1 MRPGMWRVAALIMT
15 AGFFLVSFVSPLR
28 VAGTESRPEGGNSA
42 APQEQKTAPVIWTGK
57 SGGFE
62 IRWTT
67 ADIQARPLNQPDQVV
82 FSAARLAHRGF
93 QTFISPPNL
102 DGSEERVTY
111 ERKFTIISVV
121 GSIVSLKDELYYN
134 IQPSAHPGGET
145 RFTAIDLA
153 KSGEAV
159 YVSPPEA
166 DLFELDLAKLGKAA
180 KLTDFF
186 PETGVLK
193 ALLNN
198 ASIKGALGGESPSS
212 LANLFKLLQDQRIE
226 INNEVPYLFP
236 RDFLTRFA
244 FYSLQKNKVTVR
256 LGLPS
261 ASGAARYWY
270 AELGLL
276 LPIPAALKES
286 LTLAASG
293 KEGFL
298 MRDQRNI
305 AGEGVT
311 RLAFSID
318 TKGNVT
324 PN

>member
-1 MRPGMWRVAALIMT
+1 MKKWGTVLLLLIMILGAAAWVIGIKPKP
-15 AGFFLVSFVSPLR
+15 AGAKPGSSQ
-28 VAGTESRPEGGNSA
+28 G
-42 APQEQKTAPVIWTGK
+42 QKTQPVIWTGK

-67 ADIQARPLNQPDQVV
+67 ADIQARPLNQPDRLV

-111 ERKFTIISVV
+111 ERKFTLLSVV
-121 GSIVSLKDELYYN
+121 GSIISLKDELYYN
-134 IQPSAHPGGET
+134 IQPSAHPGLET

-153 KSGEAV
+153 KSGEVV

-166 DLFELDLAKLGKAA
+166 DLFELDLAKLGKVA
-180 KLTDFF
+180 KLTDYF
-186 PETGVLK
+186 PEEEVLK

-198 ASIKGALGGESPSS
+198 AIIQEEYGGESPQS
-212 LANLFKLLQDQRIE
+212 LAELLTLLKGLLINE
-226 INNEVPYLFP
+226 IPYLFP

-244 FYSLQKNKVTVR
+244 FHHPEGENVAVR

-261 ASGAARYWY
+261 VGGAARGLH
-270 AELGLL
+270 AELNLL
-276 LPIPAALKES
+276 LPIPPALKKS

-298 MRDQRNI
+298 MEDQRKV
-305 AGEGVT
+305 AGDGGTVIHLAIEGKT
-311 RLAFSID
+311 S
-318 TKGNVT
+318 KK
-324 PN
+324 

>member
-1 MRPGMWRVAALIMT
+1 MTRWGLVLLGMVMIFGAL
-15 AGFFLVSFVSPLR
+15 AW
-28 VAGTESRPEGGNSA
+28 VAGTEPQA
-42 APQEQKTAPVIWTGK
+42 AGAPPSSPQAEKAAQAIWTGK

-67 ADIQARPLNQPDQVV
+67 ADIQARPLNKPGRLV
-82 FSAARLAHRGF
+82 FSAARLARRGF

-111 ERKFTIISVV
+111 ERKFTLLAVV
-121 GSIVSLKDELYYN
+121 GSIISLKDELYYN
-134 IQPSAHPGGET
+134 LQPSAHPGLET
-145 RFTAIDLA
+145 RFTTIDLA

-166 DLFELDLAKLGKAA
+166 DLLELDLAKLGKVA
-180 KLTDFF
+180 KLTDYF
-186 PETGVLK
+186 PEKEVLK

-198 ASIKGALGGESPSS
+198 AIIKEALGGESPPS
-212 LANLFKLLQDQRIE
+212 LAKLLALLKGLQINE
-226 INNEVPYLFP
+226 IPYFFP

-244 FYSLQKNKVTVR
+244 FHHLQGDKVAV
-256 LGLPS
+256 LMGLPS
-261 ASGAARYWY
+261 SSGAARGFH

-276 LPIPAALKES
+276 LPVPPALKNS

-293 KEGFL
+293 QEGFL
-298 MRDQRNI
+298 MADREKI

-311 RLAFSID
+311 LIPFSYD
-318 TKGNVT
+318 GKGKVK
-324 PN
+324 